1 MQHIDKKPIRV
12 FLVNDHKTLLWGLER
27 LIESVAPRM
36 RIAGT
41 AESGEELLSKLPANP
56 CDVILLDLDIAGVNS
71 LTYLEKIGPL
81 TTARVLI
88 FTGSNDTAVHH
99 QAVIRGARGV
109 VHKRVSVE
117 LLLNAI
123 DKVHHG
129 EIWLDQATLGRVMDT
144 LSNGG
149 KPDAETDKMANLT
162 TKERQIVTAIAKEK
176 GAPNKMIAA
185 KLHMSEHTLR
195 NHLTT
200 IYDKL
205 ELKGRM
211 ELYLYASSRQRGAR
225 RATDKQH

>member
-1 MQHIDKKPIRV
+1 MQTVHKKPIGV
-12 FLVNDHKTLLWGLER
+12 FLVDDHKTVLWGLER

-36 RIAGT
+36 RVAGT
-41 AESGEELLSKLPANP
+41 AETGEELLSKLPANP
-56 CDVILLDLDIAGVNS
+56 CDVILLDLDLAGVNS
-71 LTYLEKIGPL
+71 LAYLDKIGPL
-81 TTARVLI
+81 SSARVLL
-88 FTGSNDTAVHH
+88 FTGSNDPNVHH

-109 VHKRVSVE
+109 VHKRVSVD

-123 DKVHHG
+123 EKVHHG
-129 EIWLDQATLGRVMDT
+129 EIWLDQATLGRVMES

-149 KPDAETDKMANLT
+149 KPDTDADKMANLT
-162 TKERQIVTAIAKEK
+162 SKERQIVTAIVREK
-176 GAPNKMIAA
+176 GAPNKMIAT